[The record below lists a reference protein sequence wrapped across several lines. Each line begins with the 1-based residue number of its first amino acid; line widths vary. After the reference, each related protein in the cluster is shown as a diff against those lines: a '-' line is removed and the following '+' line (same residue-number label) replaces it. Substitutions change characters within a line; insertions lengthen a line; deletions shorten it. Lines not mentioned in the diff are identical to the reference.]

1 MMKTMLGFLAA
12 TVVGAG
18 LSDAFVV
25 LPPSLPHAAV
35 IATAVAHKPASARRA
50 GVWRDAAVVVV
61 IRLIPVPEIGKTIM
75 LGTGG
80 RAPNE

>member
-50 GVWRDAAVVVV
+50 VVWRDAAVVV

-75 LGTGG
+75 LGTCG